1 MLGGG
6 RGSWTP
12 VLLEENDRLA
22 PGHHHSGSNSAA
34 DLATTVKAQRKQFSY
49 KNNLK
54 YGVMASYI
62 FKFNYSTLSF
72 TNYRQ

>member
-12 VLLEENDRLA
+12 VSLEENVHLA

-34 DLATTVKAQRKQFSY
+34 DLVAPVSDVF
-49 KNNLK
+49 
-54 YGVMASYI
+54 
-62 FKFNYSTLSF
+62 F
-72 TNYRQ
+72 THRL